1 MSKFNPCDWSRID
14 GKDNKFI
21 APQGKLWLRASAPI
35 NVYVTDE
42 NGFEALA
49 GYGQEIDITTT
60 QEVSVEYDAPT
71 GTRVYLF
78 WPHLDPI
85 HCCGEIFTNMD
96 RSAHQ
101 SGTLLA
107 VTGEA
112 RLLELQQ
119 RQFRAAQQE
128 QMVEMQNMIAAQ
140 HALNAELKAAREAQ
154 PPLPDPS
161 QEPAA

>member
-1 MSKFNPCDWSRID
+1 MSKFNPSDWSLID
-14 GKDNKFI
+14 GKETKFI
-21 APQGKLWLRASAPI
+21 APQGRLWLRASAPI

-42 NGFEALA
+42 DGFEALA
-49 GYGQEIDITTT
+49 GYGQEIDVATT
-60 QEVSVEYDAPT
+60 QQLAVTLDAPK
-71 GTRVYLF
+71 GCRVYLF
-78 WPHLDPI
+78 WPHQDPI
-85 HCCGEIFTNMD
+85 QCCGEIFTNMD
-96 RSAHQ
+96 RSAHE

-128 QMVEMQNMIAAQ
+128 QMAEMQSMIAAQ

-154 PPLPDPS
+154 PPVPDPS
-161 QEPAA
+161 ENPAS